1 MKHDGR
7 FSEKVTLR
15 GGTDVLIRSMQK
27 EDGPALHGLFK
38 ALPAEDRLY
47 LRDDVAAD
55 DFMDRYLERIAGGEM
70 VPLVAV
76 SEDKIVGNAS
86 LYRHQHGW
94 TTHVGQIRM
103 AVARPFQ
110 RKGLGTELAR
120 ALVKLAMRQGVD
132 KLVAEVADNQAG
144 AKKAFG
150 KLGFLPEAVLK
161 GHVKD
166 ALGRKHDL
174 CILSNDVSHIWEAM
188 ASLASEYEGTM
199 EE

>member
-15 GGTDVLIRSMQK
+15 GGTEVLIRSLRK
-27 EDGPALHGLFK
+27 EDGPALHNLFK
-38 ALPAEDRLY
+38 ALPADDRLY
-47 LRDDVAAD
+47 LRDDVTAD
-55 DFMDRYLERIAGGEM
+55 DFIDRFLERSASGDMI
-70 VPLVAV
+70 PLVAL

-120 ALVKLAMRQGVD
+120 SLVKVAMQQGVD

-150 KLGFLPEAVLK
+150 KLGFLEEAVLK

-166 ALGRKHDL
+166 AHGRKHDL
-174 CILSNDVSHIWEAM
+174 CILANDVSHIWEAM
-188 ASLASEYEGTM
+188 AALASEYEGTM
-199 EE
+199 DE

>member
-1 MKHDGR
+1 MKHDGQ
-7 FSEKVTLR
+7 FSERVTLR
-15 GGTDVLIRSMQK
+15 GGTQILIRSMRK

-38 ALPAEDRLY
+38 SLPTEDRLY

-55 DFMDRYLERIAGGEM
+55 DFMERYLERIAGGEM

-76 SEDKIVGNAS
+76 SEDQIVGNAS
-86 LYRHQHGW
+86 LYRHRHGW
-94 TTHVGQIRM
+94 DTHVGQIRM
-103 AVARPFQ
+103 AVARSFQ

-132 KLVAEVADNQAG
+132 KMVAEVADNQAG

-150 KLGFLPEAVLK
+150 KLGFMQEAVLK
-161 GHVKD
+161 DQVKD

-174 CILSNDVSHIWEAM
+174 CLLSNDVSHIWEAM
-188 ASLASEYEGTM
+188 ESLASEYEGTM
-199 EE
+199 DE

>member
-1 MKHDGR
+1 MKHDGQ

-15 GGTDVLIRSMQK
+15 GGTQILIRSMRK

-76 SEDKIVGNAS
+76 AEDKIVGNAS

-94 TTHVGQIRM
+94 AAHVGQIRM

-120 ALVKLAMRQGVD
+120 ALVKVAMRQGVD

-150 KLGFLPEAVLK
+150 KLGFVQEAVLK

-174 CILSNDVSHIWEAM
+174 CVLSNDVSHIWEAM
-188 ASLASEYEGTM
+188 AALASEYEGTM